1 MEFELTPELTDEII
15 FAMEDQTGRFLFDSA
30 EGRCV
35 AERDRPDAAETS
47 VFDDA
52 NDRYYSIPVWD
63 SVSGFRM
70 MDRFTAQLRN
80 PVAREELRVALASG
94 HGVFRSFKNILKGY
108 PEIERMWYLFKE
120 REMRGIVLEWYNGL
134 RDFWG
139 LERIGAEPE
148 ETEEIVAQDFL
159 FREATE
165 ADSGALAGIRADAV
179 REIAESLPAD
189 LAEAVSALSGI
200 VAPPAGTG
208 PGGYVLAVE
217 GLEGDVVAF
226 ASSAPYPSGGTRVV
240 LLSVVA
246 VCPEFRGMGIG
257 KELLARTI
265 GYWADRGFRWIV
277 FAAPVVPPTFL
288 PALHRAGFLQK
299 GHVSVLDLSGS
310 PCH

>member
-30 EGRCV
+30 DGRCV
-35 AERDRPDAAETS
+35 AERDRPDYAEKS

-80 PVAREELRVALASG
+80 PVAREDLRVALASG

-120 REMRGIVLEWYNGL
+120 REMRDIVLEWYNGL

-139 LERIGAEPE
+139 LERIGSEPE
-148 ETEEIVAQDFL
+148 ETDEIVAQDFL
-159 FREATE
+159 FREAVAADE
-165 ADSGALAGIRADAV
+165 AFLASIQSDV
-179 REIAESLPAD
+179 VSEIAESLPGD
-189 LAEAVSALSGI
+189 LADAIAALSAC
-200 VAPPAGTG
+200 VAPDVAV
-208 PGGYVLAVE
+208 GGGFVLAVE
-217 GLEGDVVAF
+217 SMEGDVVAF
-226 ASSAPYPSGGTRVV
+226 ASSSAYPISSARVAR
-240 LLSVVA
+240 LSSIA
-246 VCPEFRGMGIG
+246 VRPDFRGMGIG
-257 KELLARTI
+257 KELLGRTVAHWAKR
-265 GYWADRGFRWIV
+265 GYRWLV
-277 FAAPVVPPTFL
+277 FAAPVVPPSFL

-299 GHVSVLDLSGS
+299 GHVSVLDLSGAA
-310 PCH
+310 CH